1 MLGALIKKEIRA
13 NLVSFR
19 FVAVAAM
26 VLIVVPVAVLILAN
40 DAVKKVDEFSMR
52 RNETENYLKS
62 YAHFNRL
69 QNVVQPAQ
77 PPLASYA
84 LVRGISSDVNI
95 EEFDDDPLPV
105 MFPLLDLTF
114 VVAILLS
121 LAALIFSYDAV
132 CGEKE
137 DGTLKLMLANG
148 LPRAKILLGKVVGG
162 TVTLLVPFVV
172 SLLLGLFVI
181 LLNPRLAWRGA
192 DWTAL
197 SVLVMGAALYVFF
210 FFVLGVFI
218 SARHQSSSA
227 SIMTSLCAWVVFVL
241 VLPNLSPYMAALVSP
256 APSRIK
262 VGREAARLTDVDR
275 DALGQKLMKERLQE
289 FYKKYPALK
298 EDSFGAEAKA
308 RAEKDPAFKAAVLER
323 TREVEAAWAEA
334 NRIQGAKANA
344 LWDDLRLKEEAQTR
358 LSKAFS
364 MISPAA
370 DFSYLATDL
379 TSTGLMNQAHFA
391 EVGRLWGRAYGDYVK
406 AKTADL
412 QKKDPLTDWWNTAVD
427 VSDMPRFQY
436 REEAV
441 GARIAGVLPAMGI
454 LAGLG
459 LLVFAAAFVSFVK
472 YDVR

>member
-1 MLGALIKKEIRA
+1 MLSALIKKEIRA

-26 VLIVVPVAVLILAN
+26 VLIVVPVAILVLAN

-52 RNETENYLKS
+52 RTETENYLKS

-77 PPLASYA
+77 PPLPVYA

-148 LPRAKILLGKVVGG
+148 LPRAKILLGKVIGG

-172 SLLLGLFVI
+172 ALFLGMFVI
-181 LLNPRLAWRGA
+181 LLNPRLAWSSA
-192 DWTAL
+192 DWIAL
-197 SVLVMGAALYVFF
+197 GVLFVGAALYVFF

-241 VLPNLSPYMAALVSP
+241 VLPNLSPYMASLVAP

-262 VGREAARLTDVDR
+262 VGREVFRLTDLERDDLGRKLQADR
-275 DALGQKLMKERLQE
+275 LREL
-289 FYKKYPALK
+289 FKKYPVLAERLS
-298 EDSFGAEAKA
+298 DTEAKA
-308 RAEKDPAFKAAVLER
+308 RADRDPAYKEAMQARV
-323 TREVEAAWAEA
+323 REVQAAWDEA
-334 NRIQGAKANA
+334 NRIQNGKANA
-344 LWDDLRLKEEAQTR
+344 LWDDLKLKEEAQTR
-358 LSKAFS
+358 LAKAVS

-370 DFSYLATDL
+370 DFTYAATDL
-379 TSTGLMNQAHFA
+379 TSTGLMNQKHFDDLST
-391 EVGRLWGRAYGDYVK
+391 LWEQSYEDYVR
-406 AKTADL
+406 ARTAAL
-412 QKKDPLTDWWNTAVD
+412 QKQDSTVDWWNSPVD

-436 REEAV
+436 KEEAV
-441 GARIAGVLPAMGI
+441 SARIAGALPPLGL

-459 LLVFAAAFVSFVK
+459 LLAFAAAYFSFVK

>member
-1 MLGALIKKEIRA
+1 MLSALIKKEIRA

-52 RNETENYLKS
+52 RTETENYLKS

-69 QNVVQPAQ
+69 QNVVRPAQ
-77 PPLASYA
+77 PPLPSYA
-84 LVRGISSDVNI
+84 VVRGISSDVNI

-137 DGTLKLMLANG
+137 DGTLKLMLSNG
-148 LPRAKILLGKVVGG
+148 LPRAKILVGKVVGG

-172 SLLLGLFVI
+172 ALIIGLFVI
-181 LLNPRLAWRGA
+181 LLNPRLAWSGS
-192 DWTAL
+192 DWAAL
-197 SVLVMGAALYVFF
+197 GVLLVGAALYVFF
-210 FFVLGVFI
+210 FFVLGVLI

-227 SIMTSLCAWVVFVL
+227 SIMTSLCAWVVLVL

-262 VGREAARLTDVDR
+262 VGREVSRLTDVDR
-275 DALGQKLMKERLQE
+275 DDLGRRLMKERLQE
-289 FYKKYPALK
+289 LFKKYPVL
-298 EDSFGAEAKA
+298 AENLSEKDAKA
-308 RAEKDPAFKAAVLER
+308 RADKDPAYKEAVQAR
-323 TREVEAAWAEA
+323 VREVQAAWDEA
-334 NRIQGAKANA
+334 NRTQRAKANA
-344 LWDDLRLKEEAQTR
+344 LDDGLRRKEESQTK
-358 LSKAFS
+358 LSKTIS

-370 DFSYLATDL
+370 DFSYIATDL
-379 TSTGLMNQAHFA
+379 TSTGLMNERHFDA
-391 EVGRLWGRAYGDYVK
+391 LRRLWGQAYGDYVK
-406 AKTADL
+406 ARTSAL
-412 QKKDPLTDWWNTAVD
+412 QKQDPTVDWWNSPVD
-427 VSDMPRFQY
+427 VSDMPRFLY
-436 REEAV
+436 KEEAV
-441 GARIAGVLPAMGI
+441 GARIAGALPPLGL

-459 LLVFAAAFVSFVK
+459 LIAFAAAFVSFVR

>member
-1 MLGALIKKEIRA
+1 MLSALIKKEIRA

-69 QNVVQPAQ
+69 QNVVQPSQ

-162 TVTLLVPFVV
+162 TVTLLVPFI
-172 SLLLGLFVI
+172 LALILGLFVI
-181 LLNPRLAWRGA
+181 LLNPRLAWSGA
-192 DWTAL
+192 EWTAL
-197 SVLVMGAALYVFF
+197 GVLVVGAALYIFF
-210 FFVLGVFI
+210 FFALGVFI
-218 SARHQSSSA
+218 SARHPSSSA

-241 VLPNLSPYMAALVSP
+241 VLPNLSPYLAALAAP

-289 FYKKYPALK
+289 FYKKYPALR

-308 RAEKDPAFKAAVLER
+308 RAEKDPAFKATVLER

-334 NRIQGAKANA
+334 NRIQGAKASA

-358 LSKAFS
+358 LSKMIS
-364 MISPAA
+364 MISPSA

-391 EVGRLWGRAYGDYVK
+391 EAGRLWGRAYGDYVK

-459 LLVFAAAFVSFVK
+459 LLAFAAAFGSFVK

>member
-1 MLGALIKKEIRA
+1 MLSALIKKEIRA

-26 VLIVVPVAVLILAN
+26 VLIVVPVAILILAN
-40 DAVKKVDEFSMR
+40 DAVKKGAEFSMR

-69 QNVVQPAQ
+69 QNVVQPVQ

-84 LVRGISSDVNI
+84 VARGISSDVNI

-162 TVTLLVPFVV
+162 TVSLLVPFVV

-181 LLNPRLAWRGA
+181 LLNPRLAWGKS
-192 DWTAL
+192 DWAAL
-197 SVLVMGAALYVFF
+197 GMLLAGAALYIFF

-241 VLPNLSPYMAALVSP
+241 VLPNLSPYLAALVSP

-262 VGREAARLTDVDR
+262 VGREAARLTDTDR

-289 FYKKYPALK
+289 FYKKYPALA
-298 EDSFGAEAKA
+298 ENSFGAEAKA
-308 RAEKDPAFKAAVLER
+308 RAGKDPAFKAAVLER

-344 LWDDLRLKEEAQTR
+344 LWDDLGRKEEAQMKLARTI
-358 LSKAFS
+358 S

-370 DFSYLATDL
+370 DYSYLATDM
-379 TSTGLMNQAHFA
+379 TSTGLMNQRHFA
-391 EVGRLWGRAYGDYVK
+391 ELGRLWGRAYADYVK
-406 AKTADL
+406 AKTVEL

-436 REEAV
+436 KAEAV

-459 LLVFAAAFVSFVK
+459 LIAFAAAFVSFVK

>member
-1 MLGALIKKEIRA
+1 MLSALIKKEIRA

-19 FVAVAAM
+19 FIAVAAM
-26 VLIVVPVAVLILAN
+26 VLIVVPVAVLVLAN
-40 DAVKKVDEFSMR
+40 DAAKKVDEFSQR
-52 RNETENYLKS
+52 RTETENYLKS

-69 QNVVQPAQ
+69 QNVVRPAK
-77 PPLASYA
+77 PPLPSYA

-148 LPRAKILLGKVVGG
+148 LPRAKILLGKVIGG
-162 TVTLLVPFVV
+162 TVTLVVPFVV
-172 SLLLGLFVI
+172 SLALGMFVI
-181 LLNPRLAWRGA
+181 LLNPRLAWSGA
-192 DWTAL
+192 DWAAL
-197 SVLVMGAALYVFF
+197 GVLVVGAALYVFF

-218 SARHQSSSA
+218 SARHQSSSS

-241 VLPNLSPYMAALVSP
+241 VLPNISPYLAALVSP

-262 VGREAARLTDVDR
+262 IGREASRLTDTDR
-275 DALGQKLMKERLQE
+275 DELGNKLEAERMTEVL
-289 FYKKYPALK
+289 KRYPVL
-298 EDSFGAEAKA
+298 AERMSDADVKA
-308 RAEKDPAFKAAVLER
+308 RTGRDPAFREAVEYRLHER
-323 TREVEAAWAEA
+323 QAAWAEA
-334 NRIQGAKANA
+334 NRIQGAKKDA
-344 LWDDLRLKEEAQTR
+344 LEDDLQRKEEAQTR
-358 LSKAFS
+358 LARGIS
-364 MISPAA
+364 MASPAA
-370 DFSYLATDL
+370 DFSYAATDL
-379 TSTGLMNQAHFA
+379 TSTGLMNEKHFA
-391 EVGRLWGRAYGDYVK
+391 ELYRLWDRTYGDYEQ
-406 AKTADL
+406 AKMAEL
-412 QKKDPLTDWWNTAVD
+412 QKKDPTTDWWNTAVD

-436 REEAV
+436 SQEAV
-441 GARIAGVLPAMGI
+441 GARIAGVLPALGI

-459 LLVFAAAFVSFVK
+459 LLAFAAAFVSFIR